1 MQFTEEGGAAMRAK
15 TKAKANAKTSTTT
28 KARTVSKP
36 LHAERFPGEGKA
48 YRSAR
53 DKLLR
58 AEMELRSRV
67 EQVAAMRRKLPL
79 GGVVPQDYE
88 FEEGAADPADSRSV
102 RRVKLSEL
110 FRPGKRSLV
119 VYSFMYGPN
128 MAKACPM
135 CTCMLDSL
143 DGTAPHAAQ
152 RINLVVVAKSP
163 IARIREFGRE
173 RGWRNLRLLSSAGN
187 SYNRDYRGESADGA
201 QLPSLNVF
209 VKRGGKIHHVY
220 NSELLFAP
228 QEKGPSARHVDAI
241 WPLWNLFDFTPE
253 GRGADWHPKLDYA
266 A

>member
-1 MQFTEEGGAAMRAK
+1 MPTKSKAK
-15 TKAKANAKTSTTT
+15 TK
-28 KARTVSKP
+28 TVSTP
-36 LHAERFPGEGKA
+36 LHTERFPGESKA
-48 YRSAR
+48 YRVAR
-53 DKLLR
+53 DKLLG
-58 AEMELRSRV
+58 AEMELRKHI

-79 GGVVPQDYE
+79 GGAVPQDYE
-88 FEEGAADPADSRSV
+88 FEEGAADPADTRSV

-110 FRPGKRSLV
+110 FRPGNGSLV

-143 DGTAPHAAQ
+143 DGTAAHAAQ

-173 RGWRNLRLLSSAGN
+173 RGWRKLRLLSSAGN
-187 SYNRDYRGESADGA
+187 SYNRDYRGETADGA

-209 VKRGGKIHHVY
+209 VKRAGKIHHVY
-220 NSELLFAP
+220 NTELLFAP
-228 QEKGPSARHVDAI
+228 LEKGQSPPHIDVI
-241 WPLWNLFDFTPE
+241 WPLWNLFDFTPD
-253 GRGADWHPKLDYA
+253 GRGADWHPKLEYA

>member
-1 MQFTEEGGAAMRAK
+1 MPTKTKVQTKAK
-15 TKAKANAKTSTTT
+15 TKAK
-28 KARTVSKP
+28 TVPKP
-36 LHAERFPGEGKA
+36 LHAERFPGESKA
-48 YRSAR
+48 YRLAR
-53 DKLLR
+53 DELLR
-58 AEMELRSRV
+58 AEMELRNHI

-88 FEEGAADPADSRSV
+88 FEEGAADPADTRPV

-110 FRPGKRSLV
+110 FRPGKETLI

-187 SYNRDYRGESADGA
+187 SYNRDYRGETADGA

-209 VKRGGKIHHVY
+209 VKRGGRIHHAY

-228 QEKGPSARHVDAI
+228 QEKGQSARHVDAI
-241 WPLWNLFDFTPE
+241 WPLWNLFDFTPQ
-253 GRGADWHPKLDYA
+253 GRGADWHPKLEYA